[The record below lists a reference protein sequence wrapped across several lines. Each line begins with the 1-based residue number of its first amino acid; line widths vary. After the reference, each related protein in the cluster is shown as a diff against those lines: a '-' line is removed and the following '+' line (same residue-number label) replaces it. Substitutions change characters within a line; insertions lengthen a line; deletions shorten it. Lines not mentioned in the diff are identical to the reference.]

1 MLTLA
6 IAAAVPAAARAQD
19 REPLPRIAADVRATF
34 PKFPQEESVAT
45 ALGVSTENLPGR
57 GLGFALGLN
66 VYPARLGKVT
76 LGLGAEYQQSG
87 GKKTIKPDE
96 TNLPDGPTVKSTFT
110 AFAPNVSLNFGG
122 RDGWSYVSGGIAWTE
137 MTIEREAAPVAESP
151 GSQSAIHYGGGARWF
166 MKEHLAF
173 SFDIRFY
180 RLPAQDAIPGTPASP
195 GIPATPGRPAYPKG
209 RMLVLSA
216 GISVK

>member
-6 IAAAVPAAARAQD
+6 LAAAVPAGARAQD
-19 REPLPRIAADVRATF
+19 REPLPIVAADIRATF

-45 ALGVSTENLPGR
+45 ALSVTKENLPGR

-76 LGLGAEYQQSG
+76 LGLGAEWQKSG
-87 GKKTIKPDE
+87 AKKTIKPDE
-96 TNLPDGPTVKSTFT
+96 TNLPDGPTVTADFSAFT
-110 AFAPNVSLNFGG
+110 PSVSLNFGG

-137 MTIEREAAPVAESP
+137 MTIEREAAPVADSE
-151 GSQSAIHYGGGARWF
+151 GRQTAIHYGGGARWF
-166 MKEHLAF
+166 AKDHLAF

-180 RLPAQDAIPGTPASP
+180 NLPAQDAIT
-195 GIPATPGRPAYPKG
+195 GRPAYPKN
-209 RMLVLSA
+209 RMIVLSA
-216 GISVK
+216 GISLK